1 MESENTLKNLENK
14 VQERLENLNDKLDDF
29 SQKYNEISL
38 ETKNKTKRNKKMNFN
53 SLSFIS
59 VCVFVLT
66 FITYNILNNTEPE
79 LIKEKN
85 KKNLENEV
93 SSLKLFTYSFAIG
106 VILTIFLYFGYYIYK
121 NFRT

>member
-1 MESENTLKNLENK
+1 MESENTLKNLEDK

-29 SQKYNEISL
+29 SQKYNQISL
-38 ETKNKTKRNKKMNFN
+38 ETKKSKRNKKMKFN

-59 VCVFVLT
+59 VCVFILS
-66 FITYNILNNTEPE
+66 FITYNILNYTEPE

-85 KKNLENEV
+85 KKTLENEV
-93 SSLKLFTYSFAIG
+93 SSLKLFTYSFTIG

>member
-85 KKNLENEV
+85 KKTLENEV